1 MGCNAS
7 KALVHTE
14 PINLKSVKARVGSR
28 RIQNPAASSAAGMRR
43 YGSSGRGKWT
53 ATEST
58 EHPDT
63 KDPGVQRVMKICG
76 F

>member
-1 MGCNAS
+1 MGCSAS
-7 KALVHTE
+7 RRVHTE
-14 PINLKSVKARVGSR
+14 PIPVSEPNLRLGSCR
-28 RIQNPAASSAAGMRR
+28 PSMRAGAAMRR